1 MAQKQAKR
9 ALEDKDTDF
18 RVRGRDVAPEKIAR
32 AEKRLKLSDEE
43 LVAMPSVR
51 KYFYLFVDI
60 SSGVRPN
67 FLG

>member
-18 RVRGRDVAPEKIAR
+18 RVRGREVAPEKIAR

-43 LVAMPSVR
+43 LLAMPAAR
-51 KYFYLFVDI
+51 K
-60 SSGVRPN
+60 
-67 FLG
+67 FLLSLCSQV

>member
-43 LVAMPSVR
+43 LLAMPSVR
-51 KYFYLFVDI
+51 KYLHLFVHI
-60 SSGVRPN
+60 SSDLRPN